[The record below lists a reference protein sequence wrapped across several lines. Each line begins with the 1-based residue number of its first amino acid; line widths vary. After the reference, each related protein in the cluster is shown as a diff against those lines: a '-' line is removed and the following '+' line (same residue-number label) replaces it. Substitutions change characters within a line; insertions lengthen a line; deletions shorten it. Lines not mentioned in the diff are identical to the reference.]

1 MDLAEYP
8 LTLNKRIPVRVLM
21 VFISWIGVLS
31 ILFISQLGIG
41 ISPDSIG
48 YIGGAR
54 SLLAGYGFSFPA
66 SDSTYAPIT
75 HFAPFYSLLL
85 SFGGIFWADPML
97 AARWLNGILFGLNI
111 ILVGIVVLSLQKRS
125 YWKVLYLPLLA
136 SGLVFFSPSMLEIH
150 LMAWTEP
157 IFIFLGLAGF
167 YLLSKYF
174 ETSRLVFLISSAM
187 VISLAA
193 LSRYIGISIIA
204 SGFFGI
210 LLFYPEGLK
219 KRFLDAILFGSLST
233 GPVVIWMLRNI
244 AVAGTA
250 TSREFA
256 AHPISKMHLEWALTT
271 LSSWLLVPAS
281 ADALIKIMPLLLIA
295 SGFVAVAFLNI
306 GRVGRVLPEK
316 STTEIMGIPTI
327 IKLLFIF
334 GIVYSL
340 FLVFSISFL
349 DANTPLDSRILSPVF
364 IAGLIITVYTIG
376 ELGAWISHRRYTR
389 LFFNAVLV
397 IFGGIFLVSYL
408 SAWIGL
414 SREVYTNGMGFNDLA
429 WKNSKTLEEVRQLSG
444 GISIY
449 TNSPEAIYI
458 GTGRVA
464 KSLPKK
470 FESMTQTENTGFVFE
485 LSEMHQELKE
495 EGGVLVYFD
504 RIQRPTLPS
513 KSELMEILDL
523 HLVSSTGDGD
533 LFTVNGIK

>member
-1 MDLAEYP
+1 MDLVEHLP
-8 LTLNKRIPVRVLM
+8 TLNKRIPVKAGL
-21 VFISWIGVLS
+21 VFISLMGFLS
-31 ILFISQLGIG
+31 ILVISQLGIG

-66 SDSTYAPIT
+66 SDGTHASIT

-85 SFGGIFWADPML
+85 SFGGLFRVDPML
-97 AARWLNGILFGLNI
+97 AARWINGILFGLNI
-111 ILVGIVVLSLQKRS
+111 ILVGIVVLSLQKGS

-136 SGLVFFSPSMLEIH
+136 SGLVFFSPTMLEIH

-174 ETSRLVFLISSAM
+174 ETSRLVFLVSSAM

-204 SGFFGI
+204 SGFFGL
-210 LLFYPEGLK
+210 LLFFRAGLT
-219 KRFLDAILFGSLST
+219 KRFLDAILFGLVST
-233 GPVVIWMLRNI
+233 GPVMIWMLRNM
-244 AVAGTA
+244 AVAGTT

-256 AHPISKMHLEWALTT
+256 VHPISKMHLEWALTT
-271 LSSWLLVPAS
+271 LSSWLLIPAS
-281 ADALIKIMPLLLIA
+281 SDALAKIMPLLLFA
-295 SGFVAVAFLNI
+295 SGFVIVTLLN
-306 GRVGRVLPEK
+306 VGRMGRKLREMSNK
-316 STTEIMGIPTI
+316 EIMGIPTI
-327 IKLLFIF
+327 IKLFVIF
-334 GIVYSL
+334 VIVYGL

-364 IAGLIITVYTIG
+364 IAGLIITIYTIG
-376 ELGAWISHRRYTR
+376 ELGTWISPRRDTR
-389 LFFNAVLV
+389 LFFHAVLV
-397 IFGGIFLVSYL
+397 IFGGVFLVSYL

-414 SREVYTNGMGFNDLA
+414 SRDVYTNGIGFNDLA
-429 WKNSKTLEEVRQLSG
+429 WKNSKTLEEVRQLSD

-470 FESMTQTENTGFVFE
+470 FESMTQTENTGLVFE
-485 LSEMHQELKE
+485 LSEMQQELKN